1 MYEAPLGR
9 TVTGVL
15 QELGERLAAA
25 ERVPMDIPGFRR
37 AAVLVPLLDAADGPQ
52 LLFTVRAA
60 SLANHAGQ
68 IAFPGGGA
76 EPGET
81 LEAAALRETE
91 EEVGLRVPPEAVL
104 GTLSD
109 HPSPAG
115 YVATPVVARIPWP
128 QPMRLNPIEVAEV
141 FTVPLAELAA
151 ITPDSEVKQL
161 RDYRRRIF
169 AYPWNGRRIWGF
181 TGNVVKNL
189 LDVLEGRPGDPFDP
203 W

>member
-1 MYEAPLGR
+1 MTA
-9 TVTGVL
+9 TL
-15 QELGERLAAA
+15 QELGARLAAA
-25 ERVPMDIPGFRR
+25 ERVSMDIPGFRR
-37 AAVLVPLLDAADGPQ
+37 AAVLVPLLEAPGGPE

-91 EEVGLRVPPEAVL
+91 EEVGLAVAPASVL

-115 YVATPVVARIPWP
+115 YVATPVVARIAWP
-128 QPMRLNPIEVAEV
+128 QPLRLNPVEVAEV
-141 FTVPLAELAA
+141 FTVPLQELAGIA
-151 ITPDSEVKQL
+151 PESEVKQL

-169 AYPWNGRRIWGF
+169 AYQWHGRRIWGF

>member
-1 MYEAPLGR
+1 M
-9 TVTGVL
+9 TGAL
-15 QELGERLAAA
+15 RELGERLAAA
-25 ERVPMDIPGFRR
+25 ERVVMNIPGFRR
-37 AAVLVPLLDAADGPQ
+37 AAVLVPLLDAPAGPE

-76 EPGET
+76 EPGES
-81 LEAAALRETE
+81 LEVAALRETE
-91 EEVGLRVPPEAVL
+91 EEVGLKVPPEAVL

-115 YVATPVVARIPWP
+115 YVATPVVARIAWP
-128 QPMRLNPIEVAEV
+128 QRLSLNPVEVAEV
-141 FTVPLAELAA
+141 FTVPLVDLVGV
-151 ITPDSEVKQL
+151 TPESEVRQL
-161 RDYRRRIF
+161 HDYRRRIF
-169 AYPWNGRRIWGF
+169 TYQWKNRRIWGF

-189 LDVLEGRPGDPFDP
+189 LDVLEGRQEDPFDP

>member
-1 MYEAPLGR
+1 M
-9 TVTGVL
+9 TGAL
-15 QELGERLAAA
+15 RELGERLAAA
-25 ERVPMDIPGFRR
+25 ERVVMNIPGFRR
-37 AAVLVPLLDAADGPQ
+37 AAVLVPLLDAPAGPE

-76 EPGET
+76 EPGES
-81 LEAAALRETE
+81 LEVAALRETE
-91 EEVGLRVPPEAVL
+91 EEVGLKVPPEAVL

-115 YVATPVVARIPWP
+115 YVATPVVARIAWP
-128 QPMRLNPIEVAEV
+128 QPLSLNPVEVAEV
-141 FTVPLAELAA
+141 FTVPLVDLVGV
-151 ITPDSEVKQL
+151 TPESEVRQL
-161 RDYRRRIF
+161 HDYRRRIF
-169 AYPWNGRRIWGF
+169 TYQWKNRRIWGF

-189 LDVLEGRPGDPFDP
+189 LDVLEGRQEDPFDP